1 MNKQKNMI
9 MSAAAAVVLVAVNVG
24 VFMAAGKGAI
34 APINNMLMWG
44 AFVALNIASILWAVG
59 MLGLHPLVVSISY
72 VAGGFLAFQ
81 GVRGMSGVSVAEVTT
96 AGATYGAFGALAIGN
111 ATTKV
116 RLAFFDKAQVPFIF
130 IIVGLLVIDAVLNS
144 QITNAGGSVML
155 NAVVFPFV
163 LAGVIVGLLW
173 SVLNRYGV
181 GKKPSEV
188 LAEADAFAAA
198 SSMEKVEAISSDKLV
213 IKMPEDAVVAKKE
226 SVAKPVK
233 KVEVVKPLA
242 PAAKAKPAPVAKAPK
257 IEPKKEEEFFPLEI
271 DKGEEVAETVEEPNI
286 LDIMANIE
294 SEPAKAEAF
303 EAPTFDTS
311 RYASRSMDEDSDGG
325 VMVKEPEVV
334 VAEPE
339 PAPKPVVAAPEPEPV
354 VAEAKPEPTPEP
366 APKEKSDDW
375 LGGHLDLLNKLK

>member
-144 QITNAGGSVML
+144 QITNAG
-155 NAVVFPFV
+155 
-163 LAGVIVGLLW
+163 
-173 SVLNRYGV
+173 
-181 GKKPSEV
+181 
-188 LAEADAFAAA
+188 
-198 SSMEKVEAISSDKLV
+198 
-213 IKMPEDAVVAKKE
+213 
-226 SVAKPVK
+226 
-233 KVEVVKPLA
+233 
-242 PAAKAKPAPVAKAPK
+242 
-257 IEPKKEEEFFPLEI
+257 
-271 DKGEEVAETVEEPNI
+271 
-286 LDIMANIE
+286 
-294 SEPAKAEAF
+294 
-303 EAPTFDTS
+303 
-311 RYASRSMDEDSDGG
+311 
-325 VMVKEPEVV
+325 
-334 VAEPE
+334 
-339 PAPKPVVAAPEPEPV
+339 
-354 VAEAKPEPTPEP
+354 
-366 APKEKSDDW
+366 
-375 LGGHLDLLNKLK
+375 

>member
-9 MSAAAAVVLVAVNVG
+9 MSVAAAAVLVAVNVG

-34 APINNMLMWG
+34 APINNMLLWG

-213 IKMPEDAVVAKKE
+213 IKMPVDAVVAKKE

-242 PAAKAKPAPVAKAPK
+242 PAAKAKPAPVANA
-257 IEPKKEEEFFPLEI
+257 
-271 DKGEEVAETVEEPNI
+271 
-286 LDIMANIE
+286 
-294 SEPAKAEAF
+294 
-303 EAPTFDTS
+303 
-311 RYASRSMDEDSDGG
+311 
-325 VMVKEPEVV
+325 
-334 VAEPE
+334 
-339 PAPKPVVAAPEPEPV
+339 
-354 VAEAKPEPTPEP
+354 P